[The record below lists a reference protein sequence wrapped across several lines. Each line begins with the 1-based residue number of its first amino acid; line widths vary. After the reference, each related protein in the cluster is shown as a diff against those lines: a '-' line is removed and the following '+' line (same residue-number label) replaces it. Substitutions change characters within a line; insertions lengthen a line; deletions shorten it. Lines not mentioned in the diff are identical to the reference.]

1 MIEEM
6 DCFELFEVKEK
17 FCYGCCGRWRHLM
30 LVEVLV
36 VEEMMRWDLSL
47 ES

>member
-1 MIEEM
+1 M
-6 DCFELFEVKEK
+6 FVVVNEK
-17 FCYGCCGRWRHLM
+17 VCCCDRWRHLM